1 MLLDFV
7 HLFNSKINNS
17 TKVSSIKDIRQLYQT
32 KEATLMIIVIYCVEF
47 YWDLVSKLM
56 LLLVMLSM
64 VNIVG
69 LWQLQRIPSRFGNVR
84 RDKNSI
90 IFHQKLSNSTN
101 QFMLFIIISNTT
113 QISSLMIQFQEQN
126 SIFKTGTCGSH
137 YPLI

>member
-7 HLFNSKINNS
+7 HLFNSKTNNS
-17 TKVSSIKDIRQLYQT
+17 TKVSFIKDTHQLYQT
-32 KEATLMIIVIYCVEF
+32 KEATLMIIAIYCVEF
-47 YWDLVSKLM
+47 YWDLGSKRM

-69 LWQLQRIPSRFGNVR
+69 LWQLQRIPSRFGNVQ

-90 IFHQKLSNSTN
+90 IFHQKLLNSTN
-101 QFMLFIIISNTT
+101 QFMLFIIISSTT
-113 QISSLMIQFQEQN
+113 RIFNLMIQFQELN

-137 YPLI
+137 YPLT

>member
-17 TKVSSIKDIRQLYQT
+17 TKVLSIKDTHLLYQT
-32 KEATLMIIVIYCVEF
+32 KEATLMIIAIYCVEF

-56 LLLVMLSM
+56 LLLVMQFM
-64 VNIVG
+64 VNIAG
-69 LWQLQRIPSRFGNVR
+69 LWQLQRIPSRFGNAR

-101 QFMLFIIISNTT
+101 LFMLFIITSNTT
-113 QISSLMIQFQEQN
+113 QISSLMIKFQEQN

>member
-113 QISSLMIQFQEQN
+113 QIFNLMTQFQEQN
-126 SIFKTGTCGSH
+126 LIFKIETCGNH
-137 YPLI
+137 YPLT